1 MLFFSLLPQLSSGFD
16 VSGQSQPDY
25 HNMSVTKCKEKY
37 SGFQIYF
44 LITGQISGQR
54 CAVGQLQFGGQCPLT
69 MRSILRLSTAG
80 HWAHSTGRYD
90 PLGVLNQLI
99 IAIVGDG
106 FPVPAVKIL
115 VFASVSAKP

>member
-44 LITGQISGQR
+44 LITGQISGQW
-54 CAVGQLQFGGQCPLT
+54 CAVGQLQFVGQ
-69 MRSILRLSTAG
+69 SKIA
-80 HWAHSTGRYD
+80 
-90 PLGVLNQLI
+90 QLK
-99 IAIVGDG
+99 VEN
-106 FPVPAVKIL
+106 
-115 VFASVSAKP
+115 